1 MASNPKRAL
10 ILYSYNNVNTETPA
24 LNMLCQRG
32 CGGQLLLES
41 SPLTEKGKKKK
52 KKKLIFFLWGWN
64 KKEESH

>member
-10 ILYSYNNVNTETPA
+10 ILYSYNNVNNERPA

-41 SPLTEKGKKKK
+41 SPLTEKGTKRKRK
-52 KKKLIFFLWGWN
+52 
-64 KKEESH
+64 S